1 MPWRRDRLPTS
12 LFLPGEFQ
20 GQRSLTGYSPWAHK
34 ESDMTERL
42 TPLPPPHGYFGVL
55 SHTLF
60 PLHISTRTTIN
71 IYLYVSLTVL
81 KINIYTCSFQI
92 GRQWHPTP
100 VLLPEKIPRTEEP
113 GRLPS
118 MGSHRVGHD
127 WSDLAAAAAAF
138 RLKFVPIRN

>member
-1 MPWRRDRLPTS
+1 MGS
-12 LFLPGEFQ
+12 Q
-20 GQRSLTGYSPWAHK
+20 A
-34 ESDMTERL
+34 DMTERL

-127 WSDLAAAAAAF
+127 
-138 RLKFVPIRN
+138 